1 MQEILK
7 AFSLVKTFPRKK
19 KEARLGKN
27 AQKTTIALNGLSFS
41 VKEGEIY
48 GLLGSNGAGKTTAM
62 RTIAGLLKSDRG
74 DVLVNGISVRDQTLE
89 VRRVIGFLSEDLKL
103 EEFFS
108 PDYLFDFFSSIRG
121 MPKNSTTKR
130 KRQLFD
136 YFGINHFAQERIA
149 TLSNGMKQK
158 VSLALSIA
166 HNPMVIIFDEPTN
179 GLDIITSRLVVDFLL
194 EMKRQ
199 GKTIIVS
206 THIFSLVE
214 KICDRVGIIID
225 GQMVLTSP
233 VSKIIEKTTLEDF
246 FFSLYDK
253 PQIYKDLEL
262 SH

>member
-1 MQEILK
+1 
-7 AFSLVKTFPRKK
+7 
-19 KEARLGKN
+19 
-27 AQKTTIALNGLSFS
+27 
-41 VKEGEIY
+41 
-48 GLLGSNGAGKTTAM
+48 
-62 RTIAGLLKSDRG
+62 
-74 DVLVNGISVRDQTLE
+74 
-89 VRRVIGFLSEDLKL
+89 
-103 EEFFS
+103 
-108 PDYLFDFFSSIRG
+108 
-121 MPKNSTTKR
+121 MPKNSTNKR

-214 KICDRVGIIID
+214 KICDCVGIIID
-225 GQMVLTSP
+225 GQMVFTSP
-233 VSKIIEKTTLEDF
+233 VSQIIKKTTLENL

-253 PQIYKDLEL
+253 PQIYINLEL